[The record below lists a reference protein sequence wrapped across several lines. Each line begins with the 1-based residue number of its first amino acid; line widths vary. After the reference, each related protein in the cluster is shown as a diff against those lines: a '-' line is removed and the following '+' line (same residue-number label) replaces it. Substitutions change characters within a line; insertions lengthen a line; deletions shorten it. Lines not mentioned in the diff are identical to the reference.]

1 MKMKKLN
8 YTVRILSLTLFLSFA
23 NSCSKDFLD
32 LSPTTNLNSGN
43 AFNTFKDLNN
53 AITGAYNVFYQEYYQ
68 WDFILLG
75 DMRSDNAYAGGGQD
89 IATTPYDNL
98 LIQPGNVRM
107 EFDWAQ
113 LYQGIGRCN
122 IILDKVTNVTDPEMD
137 KNNNRQNIIGQASF
151 LRAFHYYQLV
161 KTFGGVPIELHSNTT
176 DPSKT
181 NLPRSTEKEV
191 YDQIVKDLE
200 VAITNLPDSYSDDKT
215 VNKAR
220 ATKGAANALMAE
232 IWAQRT
238 DRDYSKVISYCDAV
252 INSPAA
258 YSLMPDYAN
267 LFDGNHYMNDESI
280 LEIAFQTDPNWITSN
295 WGTALIN
302 EVGDGF
308 QNYCVPSK
316 DLVNLYVS
324 QNDTVRKNANI
335 IFRTDNLYA
344 DENWN
349 PCNDAAT
356 AVPYDFKEKH
366 PNGWNGGD
374 HYYLLRLADIILLK
388 AEAQNETGALSN
400 AIANVNLIRNR
411 VGLPNIT
418 STTKE
423 DMRTKIRD
431 ERRMELAFEGH
442 RFDDLVRNGVFVST
456 MNNLKEYKYTCDNGT
471 PSAPV
476 LINYKATT
484 DKILCPIPQNERDR
498 NSNLVQNPGY

>member
-1 MKMKKLN
+1 MKIANHIVRLMSLVLLL
-8 YTVRILSLTLFLSFA
+8 TVA
-23 NSCSKDFLD
+23 NSCTKDFLD
-32 LSPTTNLNSGN
+32 LSPTTTLNSGN
-43 AFNTFKDLNN
+43 AYKSAKDLNN
-53 AITGAYNVFYQEYYQ
+53 AITGAYNTFYQEFYN
-68 WDFILLG
+68 WDYILLG
-75 DMRSDNAYAGGGQD
+75 DMRSDNAYAGGGGD

-98 LIQPGNVRM
+98 TIQAGNTRI

-122 IILDKVTNVTDPEMD
+122 IILDKINDITDPELD
-137 KNNNRQNIIGQASF
+137 KDDMRKKIIGQASF
-151 LRAFHYYQLV
+151 LRAYHCFHLV
-161 KTFGGVPIELHSNTT
+161 KTWGGVPIELHSNTT

-200 VAITNLPDSYSDDKT
+200 VAIANLPDKYSDDNT
-215 VNKAR
+215 ENKAR
-220 ATKGAANALMAE
+220 ATKGAANALMAKV
-232 IWAQRT
+232 WAQRS
-238 DRDYSKVISYCDAV
+238 DRDYAKVKTYCDAV
-252 INSPAA
+252 INSNI
-258 YSLMPDYAN
+258 YSLMANYAD
-267 LFDGNHYMNDESI
+267 LFDGDHYMNDESI

-295 WGTALIN
+295 WGTALFN

-324 QNDTVRKNANI
+324 QNDNIRQNANI

-349 PCNDAAT
+349 PCNDPAT
-356 AVPYDFKEKH
+356 AVPYYYKEKH

-374 HYYLLRLADIILLK
+374 HLYLLRFADIILLK
-388 AEAQNETGALSN
+388 AEAQNETGDLGG

-418 STTKE
+418 ASSKE
-423 DMRTKIRD
+423 ELRTKILN
-431 ERRMELAFEGH
+431 ERRMELAFEAQ

-456 MNNLKEYKYTCDNGT
+456 MNNLKEYKFSCDNGT
-471 PSAPV
+471 PSAPI
-476 LINYKATT
+476 LIKYNATVE
-484 DKILCPIPQNERDR
+484 KQLCPIPQNERDR
-498 NSNLVQNPGY
+498 NPSITQNPGY

>member
-1 MKMKKLN
+1 MKKLN

-53 AITGAYNVFYQEYYQ
+53 AIAGAYNAFYQEYYQ

-356 AVPYDFKEKH
+356 AVPFDFKEKH

-423 DMRTKIRD
+423 DMRIKIRD

-471 PSAPV
+471 PSAPI
-476 LINYKATT
+476 LINYNATT

>member
-1 MKMKKLN
+1 MKKLN
-8 YTVRILSLTLFLSFA
+8 YIVRILSLTLFIAFA
-23 NSCSKDFLD
+23 NSCSKDFLN
-32 LSPTTNLNSGN
+32 LSPTTNTNSGN
-43 AFNTFKDLNN
+43 AYNTVKDLNN
-53 AITGAYNVFYQEYYQ
+53 AIVGVYNAFYQEYYQ

-98 LIQPGNVRM
+98 TIQAGNTRM

-113 LYQGIGRCN
+113 LYLGIGRCN
-122 IILDKVTNVTDPEMD
+122 IILDKVNNVTDPEMD

-161 KTFGGVPIELHSNTT
+161 KTFGGVPLELHSNST

-181 NLPRSTEKEV
+181 NLPRSSEKEV

-200 VAITNLPDSYSDDKT
+200 VAITNLPDSYSDDNT
-215 VNKAR
+215 VNKVK
-220 ATKGAANALMAE
+220 ATKGAANALMAK
-232 IWAQRT
+232 IWAQRA
-238 DRDYSKVISYCDAV
+238 DRDYSKVISYCNAV
-252 INSPAA
+252 INSPAG
-258 YSLMPDYAN
+258 YSLMPDYAS
-267 LFDGNHYMNDESI
+267 LFDGEHYMNDESI
-280 LEIAFQTDPNWITSN
+280 LEIAFKTDPNWITSN

-316 DLVNLYVS
+316 DLVNLYNS
-324 QNDTVRKNANI
+324 QNDITRKNANI
-335 IFRTDNLYA
+335 LFRTDNLYA

-349 PCNDAAT
+349 PCNDPAT

-388 AEAQNETGALSN
+388 AEALNETNALSE
-400 AIANVNLIRNR
+400 AITNVNLIRNR
-411 VGLPNIT
+411 VGLPNIS

-423 DMRTKIRD
+423 DMRTKILD

-442 RFDDLVRNGVFVST
+442 RFDDLVRNNVFIST
-456 MNNLKEYKYTCDNGT
+456 MNNLKEYKYTCNDGI
-471 PSAPV
+471 PSDPI
-476 LINYKATT
+476 LINYNAT
-484 DKILCPIPQNERDR
+484 KEKELCPIPQNERDR
-498 NSNLVQNPGY
+498 NSNLTQNSGY